1 MKGDTMKFLNGGEE
15 EAGREVGRREGG
27 EKQKKHKETLGMS

>member
-1 MKGDTMKFLNGGEE
+1 MKFLKGGEE

-27 EKQKKHKETLGMS
+27 EKHRKNTKKP